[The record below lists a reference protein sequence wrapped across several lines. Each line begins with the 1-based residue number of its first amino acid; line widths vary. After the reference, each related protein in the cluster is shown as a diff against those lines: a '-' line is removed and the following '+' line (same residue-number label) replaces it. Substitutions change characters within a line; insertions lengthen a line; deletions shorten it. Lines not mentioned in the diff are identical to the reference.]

1 MRLFLTAALLFVA
14 SFCFAQSF
22 AVYRISNGEGT
33 VAHCDGFDVY
43 GGTEGKTVEL
53 NAEARVS
60 SEECWALS
68 YFYSG
73 SALWAEAPY
82 MGFFHEDF
90 DTVFVQ
96 ANATVSFGGCVQLD
110 APPGEYASALFAA
123 NW

>member
-1 MRLFLTAALLFVA
+1 MRLFLTIALLFVA

-22 AVYRISNGEGT
+22 AVYRISNGEG
-33 VAHCDGFDVY
+33 AIAKADGFDVY
-43 GGTEGKTVEL
+43 GGPEGKTVQL
-53 NAEARVS
+53 NVEARVS

-73 SALWAEAPY
+73 STVWAEAPY

-90 DTVFVQ
+90 DTVYVEPY
-96 ANATVSFGGCVQLD
+96 ATVTFSGHVQLN
-110 APPGEYASALFAA
+110 APPGEYASALFAG